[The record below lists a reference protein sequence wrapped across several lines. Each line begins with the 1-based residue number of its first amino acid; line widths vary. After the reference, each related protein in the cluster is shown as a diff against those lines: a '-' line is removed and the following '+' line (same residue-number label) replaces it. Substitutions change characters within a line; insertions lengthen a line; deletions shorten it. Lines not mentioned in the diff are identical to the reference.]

1 MSKNKKEYNI
11 SYQSQIRQAV
21 DNALIEFAR
30 ITIIRVDLHFP
41 PTPDYGDMPTCFPNT
56 TSPISRFMA
65 SLKAK
70 LNHDA
75 TKKQNTGKR
84 VYPNQLRYIWARE
97 LADADNAHFHLI
109 LIFNKDAYYHLG
121 DYNLVEPCL
130 RTMITTAWYS
140 ALQLELD
147 PAIDKGTLV
156 HYPKNA
162 RYCINKHAST
172 FKADYDSLIARAD
185 YLAKEYS
192 KQYSSRY
199 RSFGSSQ
206 Y

>member
-1 MSKNKKEYNI
+1 MSKNNREYNY
-11 SYQSQIRQAV
+11 SYQTRIRETL
-21 DNALIEFAR
+21 NYALEEYSR
-30 ITIIRVDLHFP
+30 IVAIRVDLHFP
-41 PTPDYGDMPTCFPNT
+41 ATPDYGDMPTCFTNT
-56 TSPISRFMA
+56 TKAISRFLA

-70 LNHDA
+70 LEHDEA
-75 TKKQNTGKR
+75 KKRSQGKR
-84 VYPNQLRYIWARE
+84 VYANQLRYIWVRE
-97 LADADNAHFHLI
+97 LADADNAHYHLL

-147 PAIDKGTLV
+147 PVIDTGTLV

-162 RYCINKHAST
+162 RYCINKHAYT